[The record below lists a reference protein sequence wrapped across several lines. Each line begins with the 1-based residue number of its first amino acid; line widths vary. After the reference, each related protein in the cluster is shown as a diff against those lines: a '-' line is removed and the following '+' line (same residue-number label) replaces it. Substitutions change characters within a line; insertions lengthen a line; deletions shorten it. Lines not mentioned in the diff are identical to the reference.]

1 MKISSVETLTGS
13 TGRKDIS
20 YVRIRTD
27 EGIDGI
33 SEVFAVGPDDATAIW
48 VDYYAVQI
56 VGQDPDAVEWIWELL
71 YRGTRY
77 RPGSSGM
84 AALSAID
91 LALWD
96 LKGRALGLPVYKLL
110 GGAVRD
116 KVPVYLDVT
125 WDDPDEKQRA
135 VVVKALA
142 DGYKAFKTGPLP
154 SRWRELEW
162 GDALAAGRSQ
172 LRELRELVG
181 PAVEIGLDAHA
192 QHFEPWRALQLA
204 EALAEYRPS
213 FIEEPLRMENRAA
226 MAGLRRRYPVP
237 LATGECLYTRF
248 EFEELIAADGVDLI
262 QPDILMCGG
271 MTEIRKIAFIA
282 EARDVSV
289 APHNPNGPVATLS
302 SAHFALATSNC
313 PVLEYRPPTDDEV
326 AMAPG
331 TRLPVDGYIEVG
343 DAPGW
348 GIELDEEAIAARPPQ
363 HRRYRVDRFNPDGS
377 VAFS

>member
-1 MKISSVETLTGS
+1 MKISAVETLTGATS
-13 TGRKDIS
+13 RKDVTF
-20 YVRIRTD
+20 VRIRTD
-27 EGIDGI
+27 EGVDGI
-33 SEVFAVGPDDATAIW
+33 SEVFAVGPDDATAVW
-48 VDYYAVQI
+48 VDYYAAQI

-96 LKGRALGLPVYKLL
+96 IKGRALGLPVYKLL

-116 KVPVYLDVT
+116 RVPVYLDVS
-125 WDDPDEKQRA
+125 WDDPDDEQRA
-135 VVVKALA
+135 VVERALA

-162 GDALAAGRSQ
+162 GDALAAGRAQ

-204 EALAEYRPS
+204 DALAEYRPS

-237 LATGECLYTRF
+237 LATGETLYTKF

-302 SAHFALATSNC
+302 SAHFAMATLNC

-331 TRLPVDGYIEVG
+331 ARLPVDGYIEVS
-343 DAPGW
+343 DSPGW

-363 HRRYRVDRFNPDGS
+363 RRRYRVDRFNPDGS